1 MAGFAYTA
9 LTADGQLRRG
19 HIEADDAV
27 AAQRQLELQQLI
39 PTEVTAHRRQGSGQ
53 RLPQAQVLHFTRSLA
68 GLLKSGVPLSRAL
81 SVIERETKHA
91 AARENWSDIHARV
104 RNGADLADA
113 LAAQDAVFPTVFIA
127 MVRAGEAGGFIDV
140 VLEQVASYID
150 RQRDLRGR
158 LLSALAYPVL
168 LAVIACSVVGF
179 LLVWFIPRFADLFAS
194 FDHALPLLTQW
205 IQALSFALVNHSVS
219 IVIALVLVAIALRF
233 AFMHAYGRAL
243 WDRWRLRLPL
253 MGPISSGMAR
263 VRFCRMLGTLLGAG
277 VPLLSALKVSGETLG
292 NALMHDALEAA
303 TEAVRQGTALSV
315 AIQKI
320 PDLLPSSALETIAV
334 AEASGRLSEELLR
347 LADSGE
353 TELDRRLRTMVA
365 LVEPLL
371 LLGMA
376 IVVGTIVIGM
386 LMPIFDL
393 WSAVK

>member
-1 MAGFAYTA
+1 MA
-9 LTADGQLRRG
+9 
-19 HIEADDAV
+19 V
-27 AAQRQLELQQLI
+27 
-39 PTEVTAHRRQGSGQ
+39 
-53 RLPQAQVLHFTRSLA
+53 
-68 GLLKSGVPLSRAL
+68 
-81 SVIERETKHA
+81 
-91 AARENWSDIHARV
+91 
-104 RNGADLADA
+104 
-113 LAAQDAVFPTVFIA
+113 
-127 MVRAGEAGGFIDV
+127 
-140 VLEQVASYID
+140 
-150 RQRDLRGR
+150 
-158 LLSALAYPVL
+158 
-168 LAVIACSVVGF
+168 
-179 LLVWFIPRFADLFAS
+179 
-194 FDHALPLLTQW
+194 
-205 IQALSFALVNHSVS
+205 
-219 IVIALVLVAIALRF
+219 ALRF
-233 AFMHAYGRAL
+233 AFIHEQGRAV

-292 NALMHDALEAA
+292 NAVMHDALEAVS
-303 TEAVRQGTALSV
+303 EAVRQGTALST
-315 AIQKI
+315 AIQNV